1 MKRDDKGITLVALI
15 ITIIVLLILAGITIL
30 SLSGENGIL
39 TRAKEA
45 IGRSGK
51 TSAKERVG
59 IEVLGSYNMDEEIEL
74 DLLEENLKK
83 IEGIEIE
90 EPITSLPTTVVLD
103 GNNIIINE
111 DGTVEVSEWKQNG
124 FEITNG
130 KTTVKV
136 GDIVLNY
143 NETTKSAEIKAT

>member
-1 MKRDDKGITLVALI
+1 
-15 ITIIVLLILAGITIL
+15 
-30 SLSGENGIL
+30 
-39 TRAKEA
+39 
-45 IGRSGK
+45 
-51 TSAKERVG
+51 
-59 IEVLGSYNMDEEIEL
+59 MDEEIEL

-136 GDIVLNY
+136 G
-143 NETTKSAEIKAT
+143 T